1 MYIKEK
7 QEVVPSLGYGIQHE
21 KDDVDCYVA
30 LHHLAGNTKLTVTEV
45 GSYISKKTP
54 GLVASI
60 DRLVYDLSSTNGKE
74 GGLEAKCPH
83 SKRGMSVTEACLQ

>member
-7 QEVVPSLGYGIQHE
+7 QEVVPSLDHGIQHE
-21 KDDVDCYVA
+21 KDAVYCYVA

-45 GSYISKKTP
+45 GTYISKKTP
-54 GLVASI
+54 GLGASL
-60 DRLVYDLSSTNGKE
+60 DRLVYDLSSTNGTE
-74 GGLEAKCPH
+74 GRLEVKCPH

>member
-7 QEVVPSLGYGIQHE
+7 QEVVPSLDYGIQHE
-21 KDDVDCYVA
+21 KDAVYCYVA

-45 GSYISKKTP
+45 GTYISKKTP
-54 GLVASI
+54 GLGASL
-60 DRLVYDLSSTNGKE
+60 DRLVYDLSSTNGTE
-74 GGLEAKCPH
+74 GGLEVKCPH